1 MKTTRLLRSNLS
13 FHWRANLAVCLG
25 VAVGTAVLTGALLV
39 GDSLRGS
46 LRALTEQRLGW
57 VDQALIVGRFFRQ
70 ELASE
75 LQQQQAVA
83 GIAPVVLLQGTATAE
98 EKGSG
103 TSRRAGRVT
112 VLGVEDRFWLGG
124 EDGTADPFWKSS
136 DKEVVLNQA
145 LADELHVQAGGTVT
159 LHLQRASA
167 VSRET
172 AFGRRD
178 GDLSELTLKVRA
190 VLPADSLG
198 ANFSLQPGLSAPF
211 NAFVPLAMLQDEME
225 QKGRVNALLARQPAA
240 DIDQRLQQQLT
251 LDDWGLVLWDA
262 ESRTKSIFDK
272 LDRNHDG
279 QLSRAEWRDR
289 VPHTL
294 SDLADKESGVI
305 PRAAVL
311 EHYRQRG
318 YLSLESR
325 QLLLGPEVERA
336 AWRAARKH
344 SLRLAPT
351 LVYLANT
358 IAEGGQEIPY
368 SVVAALDPSQPAPLG
383 RFLPEGVNELKDDEI
398 ILAGWEPSPLPM
410 KVGDEVKLTYFAPV
424 EQGKLT
430 QRTASLKLRGTIP
443 LTGVADD
450 ADLTPEFPGITDKL
464 TLKDWNPPFPYE
476 GKRIQKRDE
485 EYWNRYRTTPK
496 AYVTLSTGQ
505 KLWGSRFGNLTSVRL
520 AERIHFRE
528 RPPHLDLNALAPSYR
543 KDLLANLPA
552 EQAGFV
558 FDNIR
563 QRGLDASVGGTD
575 FSGLFLGFSFFLIAA
590 ALLLVGLL
598 FRLNLDRRAS
608 EIGLLLATG
617 FRPSQVR
624 NLLLAEGAV
633 VSLLGGLL
641 GSAGALAYAWGLLA
655 YLNASWPG
663 ELDRSFLRLHVTPQ
677 SLLIGYGAS
686 LLVSLATIAWAVRVL
701 RKTSP
706 SMLLNGST
714 GGESSLTQTQPRW
727 AGKIAIGS
735 ALVGLVLIIAGAFL
749 QDHMQQAG
757 AFFGG
762 GALLLTA
769 GLAAVWLLL
778 RHPESTASRLTTLG
792 LGTRNAGRHPVRSLL
807 TAGLLASAAFLIV
820 AVESFRRQPAQDFLK
835 ETGGSGGFAL
845 LAESEMP
852 IYQDLN
858 SGPGRA
864 ELLQGLERHYRQEL
878 KEEPAK
884 VRQRLADAERLLDQ
898 VKIVAFRLRTGDD
911 ASCLNLYQPRRPRL
925 LGVPESLIQ
934 RGGFHVDA
942 TLPEAAPNPWLLLNS
957 TDAVRVFAEENTVKW
972 MLGNKL
978 GGTIAVPDERGGT
991 VPLLIAG
998 LLKDSV
1004 FQSELLLSEKDFLKL
1019 YPKQEGYQFFLIQT
1033 PAGQEDSTSALL
1045 ETALAERGFEVT
1057 PATQRLS
1064 AYLAVENTYLSTFQA
1079 LGGLGLLLGSL
1090 GLAVV
1095 LMRSVWER
1103 RGELALLRALGF
1115 RRQELGK
1122 MVLAENVLLLAL
1134 GLLVGVAAALL
1145 SVLPHILTGA
1155 GHIPWLRLLGLLGLV
1170 LLVGLAAGAA
1180 AMRSTLAAPLLP
1192 ALRKE

>member
-1 MKTTRLLRSNLS
+1 MKTTRLLRSNLT
-13 FHWRANLAVCLG
+13 FHWRANLAICLG

-57 VDQALIVGRFFRQ
+57 VEQALIVGRFFRQ
-70 ELASE
+70 EFASE

-83 GIAPVVLLQGTATAE
+83 GVAPVVLLQGTATAE

-124 EDGTADPFWKSS
+124 EDGTADPLWKSTA
-136 DKEVVLNQA
+136 KEVVLNQA

-159 LHLQRASA
+159 LHLQKASA

-178 GDLSELTLKVRA
+178 SDLSELTLKVRA

-211 NAFVPLAMLQDEME
+211 NAFVPLAMLQEEME

-240 DIDQRLQQQLT
+240 DIDQRLHQQLT
-251 LDDWGLVLWDA
+251 LDDWGLILWDP
-262 ESRTKSIFDK
+262 ESRTKALFEK
-272 LDRNHDG
+272 LDRNQDG

-294 SDLADKESGVI
+294 SDLTDKETGVLT
-305 PRAAVL
+305 RAAVL
-311 EHYRQRG
+311 EHFRKRG
-318 YLSLESR
+318 YVSLESR
-325 QLLLGPEVERA
+325 QLLLGPEVEQAVSRA
-336 AWRAARKH
+336 RTKLWAA
-344 SLRLAPT
+344 APT

-358 IAEGGQEIPY
+358 IAEDGKEIPY
-368 SVVAALDPSQPAPLG
+368 SVVAALHAQL
-383 RFLPEGVNELKDDEI
+383 FLPGDFPDLKDDEI
-398 ILAGWEPSPLPM
+398 ILVGWEQSPLPM
-410 KVGDEVKLTYFAPV
+410 KVGDEVKVTYFAPV

-430 QRTASLKLRGTIP
+430 ERTASFKLRGVIP

-496 AYVTLSTGQ
+496 AYVTLSAGQ

-520 AERIHFRE
+520 RFNIPEPGLQDFRRVLLGE
-528 RPPHLDLNALAPSYR
+528 LRPQ
-543 KDLLANLPA
+543 
-552 EQAGFV
+552 QAGFA

-598 FRLNLDRRAS
+598 FRLNLDRRAA

-714 GGESSLTQTQPRW
+714 GGDTSLAQQQPRW
-727 AGKIAIGS
+727 AQKIAVGS
-735 ALVGLVLIIAGAFL
+735 ALGGGVLIIAGAFL

-778 RHPESTASRLTTLG
+778 RHPESTASRLTTFA
-792 LGTRNAGRHPVRSLL
+792 LGTRNAGRNPVRSLL

-835 ETGGSGGFAL
+835 ENGGSGGFAL
-845 LAESEMP
+845 LAESEVP
-852 IYQDLN
+852 VYQDLN

-864 ELLQGLERHYRQEL
+864 ELLQGLERHYRQDL
-878 KEEPAK
+878 KEGPAQ
-884 VRQRLADAERLLDQ
+884 VRQRLADAEKLLDQ

-934 RGGFHVDA
+934 RGGFHLGA
-942 TLPEAAPNPWLLLNS
+942 TLPGATPNPWLLLNS

-978 GGTIAVPDERGGT
+978 GGTIEVPDERGGT
-991 VPLLIAG
+991 VPLQIAG

-1004 FQSELLLSEKDFLKL
+1004 FQSELLLSEQDFLKL
-1019 YPKQEGYQFFLIQT
+1019 YPQQEGYQFFLIQT
-1033 PAGQEDSTSALL
+1033 PVGREDDTSALL
-1045 ETALAERGFEVT
+1045 ETAFAERGFEVT
-1057 PATQRLS
+1057 PAAQKLS

-1095 LMRSVWER
+1095 LLRSVWER

-1180 AMRSTLAAPLLP
+1180 AMRTTLAAPLLP